1 MQDHNTLSNFSYS
14 IDQLRSFPVFLDKA
28 PVMIIA
34 VLNQKGGV
42 GKTTIAVNL
51 AAVLA
56 MLSQR
61 VLLIDAD
68 PQASCLAWSNARNR
82 DPLFAVV
89 GMPKATLHR
98 DLPDLARDY
107 EAVVIDGAPRL
118 DAVGRSVILASDL
131 VLIPVQPSPLDLW
144 AGAHTLALVREAQAF
159 KPSVKA
165 ALVVN
170 RKIAHTAIGRDI
182 VGALAGY
189 GLPILPVQ
197 LSQRVLYA
205 ESAARGMSVIEASPH
220 GAAAC
225 EVIELAS
232 CACGATNLK
241 VAARVTAA
249 LRQAREPN
257 DNGIRHERR
266 PTSALQSGSP
276 SRTVTSLRVTELA
289 GDRSFL

>member
-1 MQDHNTLSNFSYS
+1 M
-14 IDQLRSFPVFLDKA
+14 
-28 PVMIIA
+28 
-34 VLNQKGGV
+34 

-56 MLSQR
+56 KLGQR

-68 PQASCLAWSNARNR
+68 PQGSCLAWASARAR
-82 DPLFAVV
+82 APLFPVV
-89 GMPKATLHR
+89 GRPTSTLHR
-98 DLPDLARDY
+98 DVPDLARDY
-107 EAVVIDGAPRL
+107 DAVVIDGAPRL

-144 AGAHTLALVREAQAF
+144 AAAHTLALVREAQQF
-159 KPSVKA
+159 KPAVRA

-189 GLPILPVQ
+189 GLPILPIQ

-205 ESAARGMSVIEASPH
+205 EAAAKGLSVIEASPH

-232 CACGATNLK
+232 CVCGA
-241 VAARVTAA
+241 
-249 LRQAREPN
+249 
-257 DNGIRHERR
+257 
-266 PTSALQSGSP
+266 
-276 SRTVTSLRVTELA
+276 TSLRVATRVD
-289 GDRSFL
+289 GSKNPRV

>member
-1 MQDHNTLSNFSYS
+1 MVIS
-14 IDQLRSFPVFLDKA
+14 
-28 PVMIIA
+28 

-56 MLSQR
+56 RHGQR
-61 VLLIDAD
+61 VLLVDAD
-68 PQASCLAWSNARNR
+68 PQASSLAWSSARR
-82 DPLFAVV
+82 GAPLFPVV
-89 GMPKATLHR
+89 AMPTATLHR
-98 DLPDLARDY
+98 DLPKLARDY
-107 EAVVIDGAPRL
+107 EAIVIDGAPRL

-131 VLIPVQPSPLDLW
+131 VLIPVQPSPLDPW
-144 AGAHTLALVREAQAF
+144 AAAHTLALVREAQAF
-159 KPSVKA
+159 KPSVRA

-170 RKIAHTAIGRDI
+170 RRIAHTAIGRDI

-189 GLPILPVQ
+189 GLPILPVH
-197 LSQRVLYA
+197 LTQRVLYA
-205 ESAARGMSVIEASPH
+205 ESAPRGMSGIEASPH

-232 CACGATNLK
+232 CACGATNLR
-241 VAARVTAA
+241 VAAKVTAA

-266 PTSALQSGSP
+266 PTSASRSGLP
-276 SRTVTSLRVTELA
+276 SRMVA
-289 GDRSFL
+289 